1 MIFTFRAAPDYET
14 AIRNKLGGQLV
25 AATQPQQQIN
35 WQGQPKFITDMVPTP
50 QQSQHGYSIHEG
62 GDHFHNG
69 IHQQQA
75 PQQGIFFKNFI
86 FSKKSPKIL
95 NMDTFIL
102 FSYFSGQGQGQ
113 NLTQHQHPASS
124 IYSTSTPELN
134 RINLTYHH
142 QHQMPANN
150 NASVYQMPTQDQ
162 IFAELQ
168 RLNLFKPPPPYPG
181 TNNANG
187 QHQHVMVRSRCYFSN
202 TIIY

>member
-1 MIFTFRAAPDYET
+1 MIFD
-14 AIRNKLGGQLV
+14 
-25 AATQPQQQIN
+25 
-35 WQGQPKFITDMVPTP
+35 
-50 QQSQHGYSIHEG
+50 
-62 GDHFHNG
+62 
-69 IHQQQA
+69 
-75 PQQGIFFKNFI
+75 FFFLNF
-86 FSKKSPKIL
+86 L
-95 NMDTFIL
+95 
-102 FSYFSGQGQGQ
+102 YFSGQGQGQ

-142 QHQMPANN
+142 QHQIPANN

-187 QHQHVMVRSRCYFSN
+187 QHQHAMVRRKYYFFI
-202 TIIY
+202 TQYTV